1 MMKNSPKKII
11 KIKTYDG
18 KKMNKVKELFNK
30 TNYSKHKLMNVQYN
44 LDINVKNRL
53 NEINKTFFVKRVLKI
68 NKKNM
73 KDNNKDEIQ
82 TKNYIKTMNNFH
94 KNIFLKKYKYIPKDD
109 LDKGLSNS
117 SAEIKSFLK
126 NTFKSINK

>member
-1 MMKNSPKKII
+1 
-11 KIKTYDG
+11 
-18 KKMNKVKELFNK
+18 
-30 TNYSKHKLMNVQYN
+30 
-44 LDINVKNRL
+44 
-53 NEINKTFFVKRVLKI
+53 
-68 NKKNM
+68 M

-82 TKNYIKTMNNFH
+82 TKDYIKTMNNFH

>member
-1 MMKNSPKKII
+1 MIQNKSHLFNLRNNNFFKTNSKTTKNPSGINLSSFFKRTNKNKISLRELYRNFNKENNFFNMMKNSPKKII

-68 NKKNM
+68 NKK
-73 KDNNKDEIQ
+73 I
-82 TKNYIKTMNNFH
+82 
-94 KNIFLKKYKYIPKDD
+94 
-109 LDKGLSNS
+109 
-117 SAEIKSFLK
+117 
-126 NTFKSINK
+126 